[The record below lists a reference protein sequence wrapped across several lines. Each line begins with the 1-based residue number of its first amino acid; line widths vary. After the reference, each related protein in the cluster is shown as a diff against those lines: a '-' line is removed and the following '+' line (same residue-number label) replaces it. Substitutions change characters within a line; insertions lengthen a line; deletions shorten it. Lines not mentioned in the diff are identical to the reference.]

1 MSALYEAKATRWWNG
16 LTETERKD
24 WLDRAAADG
33 RERSMLAAYTLR
45 GDAEDL
51 AGVRDEIDCD
61 EGR

>member
-1 MSALYEAKATRWWNG
+1 MASAGWNT
-16 LTETERKD
+16 LN
-24 WLDRAAADG
+24 AAQADG

-51 AGVRDEIDCD
+51 VGVRDEIDCD